1 MGLGI
6 FISTTVLV
14 GPSDIAVPSIRHIG
28 LKLGANSLGMKV
40 EVIRGLSSQSS
51 HMVDMVTMVDILENV
66 EKASFLEM
74 TTKS

>member
-40 EVIRGLSSQSS
+40 IRGLSSQSS
-51 HMVDMVTMVDILENV
+51 HMVDMVTMVDIVENV
-66 EKASFLEM
+66 GKASFLEM

>member
-1 MGLGI
+1 M
-6 FISTTVLV
+6 FISTAVLV
-14 GPSDIAVPSIRHIG
+14 GSSDIAVPSIRHIG

-66 EKASFLEM
+66 EKASFLEITM
-74 TTKS
+74 K